1 MLQKRNIF
9 VVLLILAVVALA
21 AFSSNKNSPKP
32 SSQQPDNAPPYFDGE
47 DAFAFAEMQLG
58 YGLRPTGSPALEALR
73 QEMISI
79 LEEEGWDVI
88 VQEFEHNANG
98 EIFIAKNIIAR
109 KGQGPITLIGSH
121 YDSRMI
127 ADKDPVEA
135 NRSEGVPGAND
146 GASSTGALLELAG
159 VIDDHYNLTDHQIW
173 LVFFDAEDNGSIPGW
188 DWIIGSRYMANNLTL
203 LGITPESIEFML
215 LLDMIGDKTDQRI
228 ALERYS
234 LSNAPHKMVELWQIA
249 GEMGYSDTFRPEL
262 GSTIIDDH
270 VPFIELGIPSVDI
283 IGWPFEYHHTVS
295 DTLENISP
303 ESIDRVG
310 DVVEVYLL
318 ESGIIERK

>member
-1 MLQKRNIF
+1 MFQKRNIF
-9 VVLLILAVVALA
+9 VALLILAAMALA
-21 AFSSNKNSPKP
+21 AFSSNQNFTETP
-32 SSQQPDNAPPYFDGE
+32 SQEGEGDMPFFDGE
-47 DAFAFAEMQLG
+47 DAFSFAEMQLG

-79 LEEEGWDVI
+79 LEEEGWEVV

-98 EIFIAKNIIAR
+98 EVFLAKNIIAR
-109 KGQGPITLIGSH
+109 KGQGPITLISSH

-127 ADKDPVEA
+127 ADKDPEEA

-159 VIDDHYNLTDHQIW
+159 VIDDHYDLTDHQIW
-173 LVFFDAEDNGSIPGW
+173 LVFFDAEDNGNIPGW
-188 DWIIGSRYMANNLTL
+188 DWIIGSRYMATNLSM
-203 LGITPESIEFML
+203 LGITPDSIEFVL
-215 LLDMIGDKTDQRI
+215 LLDMIGDKTDQRFT
-228 ALERYS
+228 LERYS
-234 LSNAPHKMVELWQIA
+234 LTNAPHKVVELWQIA
-249 GEMGYSDTFRPEL
+249 GELGYSDTFTPEI

-270 VPFIELGIPSVDI
+270 VPFIELGIPAVDI
-283 IGWPFEYHHTVS
+283 IGWPFEYHHTTS

-310 DVVEVYLL
+310 DVVEIYLL
-318 ESGIIERK
+318 RSGIIERR